1 MTAIRI
7 CYMEKMDIRLISV
20 VENDG
25 QVRARLNVRAQAIGV
40 RVWLEV
46 CFRSPVN
53 SNRAEWAQEA
63 YDRALSVLDPA

>member
-1 MTAIRI
+1 MKAIRLGH
-7 CYMEKMDIRLISV
+7 MEKMDIRPISV
-20 VENDG
+20 VEDDG
-25 QVRARLNVRAQAIGV
+25 QVRARLNVRAPAIGV

-46 CFRSPVN
+46 RFRTPAN